1 MSPTV
6 QLSACLLHLQP
17 RSHFARGY
25 AEGLNRNM
33 YWELAYEDAMD
44 IIAKIPVLAALIY
57 RHKYKNDEFI
67 ASDPNLDWAG
77 NFAHM
82 LGLNSV
88 EARELMRGY
97 LSIFRFW
104 KYFFAKKNSLL

>member
-1 MSPTV
+1 MSSTV

-17 RSHFARGY
+17 KSHFARGY

-44 IIAKIPVLAALIY
+44 IIAKIPVLAALIF
-57 RHKYKNDEFI
+57 RHKYFNDEFI
-67 ASDPNLDWAG
+67 EPNPNLDWAG

-82 LGLNSV
+82 LGLKTV
-88 EARELMRGY
+88 EARELLRGY
-97 LSIFRFW
+97 LSIFRCL
-104 KYFFAKKNSLL
+104 SHPLIL